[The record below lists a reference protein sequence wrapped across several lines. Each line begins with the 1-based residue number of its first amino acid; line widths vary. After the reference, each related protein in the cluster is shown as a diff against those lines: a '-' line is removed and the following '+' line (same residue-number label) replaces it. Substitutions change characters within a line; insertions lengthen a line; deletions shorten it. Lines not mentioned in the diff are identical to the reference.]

1 MKNFEKYK
9 SYPIMEM
16 PNRKWPNN
24 IITKAPIWC
33 SVDLRDGN
41 QALETPMNLE
51 QKIEFFNFLVKI
63 GFKEIEIGF
72 PAASDTE
79 YQFTRTLIEKNL
91 IPADVTIQVLTQARE
106 HIIEKTFEALRGAKK
121 AVVHLYNSTST
132 LQRDIVFAKN
142 KQEIIDLAVFGAKLV
157 AEFATKEKVNSYIFE
172 YSPESFTGTEMDYA
186 VEISNAVMD
195 IWKPTKEKKA
205 ILNLPST
212 VEMTTP
218 NVYADQIEYVCS
230 NLKNRENIILSLHTH
245 NDRGCAVAATE
256 LGLMAGA
263 DRVEGTLF
271 GNGERTG
278 NADILNIAL
287 NMFSQGIDPQ
297 LNFSNINTII
307 QIYERVTQMNVSK
320 RHPYAGD
327 LVYTAFSGSH
337 QDAIKKGMD
346 RYNKQHTKYWEIP
359 YLPIDPM
366 DVGCSYDPIIRI
378 NSQSGKGG
386 VTYILERDYGL
397 KIPKSMQKDFSLV
410 ITKLSDQ
417 QHSELL
423 PETIYNSFKQ
433 EYINISEPIKLI
445 NYKTLSNENSV
456 TVDAILNVDN
466 KEVKINGN
474 GNGPLDAICNAL
486 KEYFNISFEV
496 LSYDEH
502 SLDRGSHSRAI
513 AYVQIHDSNS
523 NDYIGAGVDENINTA
538 SIKALITTIN
548 KKIRK

>member
-1 MKNFEKYK
+1 MKNFDKYK
-9 SYPIMEM
+9 SYPIMDM

-106 HIIEKTFEALRGAKK
+106 HIIEKTFEALRDAKK

-157 AEFATKEKVNSYIFE
+157 AEFATKEKANSYIFE

-218 NVYADQIEYVCS
+218 NVYADQIEYVHS

-297 LNFSNINTII
+297 LDFSNINTII
-307 QIYERVTQMNVSK
+307 EIYERVTQMNISK

-397 KIPKSMQKDFSLV
+397 KIPKPMQKDFGLV

-423 PETIYNSFKQ
+423 PETIYNAFKQ

-445 NYKTLSNENSV
+445 NYKTLSNRDSV
-456 TVDAILNVDN
+456 IVDAVLNVED
-466 KEVKINGN
+466 KEIKINGN
-474 GNGPLDAICNAL
+474 GNGPLDAICNGL
-486 KEYFNISFEV
+486 KKYFDISFEV

-513 AYVQIHDSNS
+513 AYVQIHDTDS

-538 SIKALITTIN
+538 SIKALISTIN